1 MYLRQNLNP
10 INGKPSTKIKKLNGR
25 RPWRMDCGLQS
36 HLNPVGRGG
45 GATLGRGVGAVW
57 SRQLSPVVEGPAGAS
72 CRGPSERPAGDAAA
86 RPRCPLPREEG
97 ARWERRG
104 TGGETS
110 RSALNEGN

>member
-72 CRGPSERPAGDAAA
+72 CRGHQSVLRGMQRRVPAVLSLGRKVPDGRDEER
-86 RPRCPLPREEG
+86 EG
-97 ARWERRG
+97 KRLGLR
-104 TGGETS
+104 
-110 RSALNEGN
+110 